1 MDAAEMSNALGN
13 LMYLVIDD
21 TELASVL
28 YKAQLAVN
36 AISWERFRLR
46 HEAASQIRVMAKRR
60 AAFVARHKGAGH
72 GR

>member
-1 MDAAEMSNALGN
+1 MSNALGN

-46 HEAASQIRVMAKRR
+46 HEAASQVRVANKRR
-60 AAFVARHKGAGH
+60 DRFVARHRRETH
-72 GR
+72 T

>member
-1 MDAAEMSNALGN
+1 MSNTLGN

-36 AISWERFRLR
+36 AISWERSRLR
-46 HEAASQIRVMAKRR
+46 HEAASQVRVTARR
-60 AAFVARHKGAGH
+60 RDRFVARHKH
-72 GR
+72 